1 MLSVIVHTIDNM
13 FTSEQNF
20 NVFQPLLIVIAVAL
34 LLLVLIPYAWS
45 SQSKITSFEE
55 CVARGFPV
63 MESYPRQC
71 RTFNG
76 DLFAENIGNE
86 IEKSNLIK
94 VDSPR
99 PNTIAQS
106 PLRIAGQARGV
117 WYFEASFPVI
127 LEDGAGNILAQVPA
141 QAKGEW
147 MTEDFVPFAVVLDFQ
162 MPTTSTVGVLRLKK
176 DNPSGL
182 PQNDDELIIP
192 VKFR

>member
-13 FTSEQNF
+13 STNEQNF
-20 NVFQPLLIVIAVAL
+20 NIFRPLLIVVAVAL
-34 LLLVLIPYAWS
+34 LLLVLIPYVGP
-45 SQSKITSFEE
+45 SQSKITNFEE
-55 CVARGFPV
+55 CAARGFPI

-71 RTFNG
+71 RTSDG

-99 PNTIAQS
+99 PNTVAQS
-106 PLRIAGQARGV
+106 PLRIAGQARGI
-117 WYFEASFPVI
+117 WYFEASFPIV
-127 LEDGAGNILAQVPA
+127 LEDGDGNILAQVPA
-141 QAKGEW
+141 QAQGEW
-147 MTEDFVPFAVVLDFQ
+147 MTEDFVPFDVVLDFQ